1 MFNEKFMD
9 LYDVYKET
17 DIVYAIEGQ
26 KEVYFTVDVTLGQ
39 VMQMLADHLGEDS
52 ADFVYIKTK
61 VDEARDE
68 QVNGQ
73 NAKRAREKLNLGPLG
88 VTGIAQAALRDALKK
103 LDIDMKIVI
112 EDYENL
118 DELEVHDEVNSVTDL
133 DEWSLEDVG

>member
-61 VDEARDE
+61 VDEARKE
-68 QVNGQ
+68 QTPTDKG
-73 NAKRAREKLNLGPLG
+73 LG
-88 VTGIAQAALRDALKK
+88 VTGLAQAALRDALKK
-103 LDIDMKIVI
+103 LDIDIKIVI

-118 DELEVHDEVNSVTDL
+118 DELETHDEVNSVTDL

>member
-73 NAKRAREKLNLGPLG
+73 NSKTAREKLNLGPLG

-103 LDIDMKIVI
+103 LDIDMEIVI

-118 DELEVHDEVNSVTDL
+118 DEFEVHDEVNSVTDL
-133 DEWSLEDVG
+133 DGWSLEDVG

>member
-1 MFNEKFMD
+1 MD

-61 VDEARDE
+61 VDEARAE

-73 NAKRAREKLNLGPLG
+73 HAKRAREKLNLGPLG

-103 LDIDMKIVI
+103 LDIDMEIVI

-118 DELEVHDEVNSVTDL
+118 DEFEVHDEVNSVTDL
-133 DEWSLEDVG
+133 DGWSLEDVG

>member
-1 MFNEKFMD
+1 MD

-39 VMQMLADHLGEDS
+39 AMQMLADHLSEDS

-61 VDEARDE
+61 VDEARKKQAPRDK
-68 QVNGQ
+68 G
-73 NAKRAREKLNLGPLG
+73 LG
-88 VTGIAQAALRDALKK
+88 VTGLAQAALRDALKK

>member
-39 VMQMLADHLGEDS
+39 VMQMLADHLGEAS
-52 ADFVYIKTK
+52 ADVVYIKTK

-73 NAKRAREKLNLGPLG
+73 HAKRAREKLNLGPLG